1 MNRAFELL
9 AMGMVVDPVF
19 AGCGDPLTS
28 RNGRGMP
35 NDRYQ
40 VAVAPR
46 LDPENAEPVVVIM
59 ESNSLDETGENFLG

>member
-1 MNRAFELL
+1 
-9 AMGMVVDPVF
+9 MGMVVDPF

-40 VAVAPR
+40 LSVPSC
-46 LDPENAEPVVVIM
+46 LDPENAETVVVIV

>member
-1 MNRAFELL
+1 
-9 AMGMVVDPVF
+9 MVIDPF

-40 VAVAPR
+40 VAVTAC
-46 LDPENAEPVVVIM
+46 LDPENAKAVVVIM
-59 ESNSLDETGENFLG
+59 EGDALDQAGENFLG